1 MEASQITD
9 TVLMIRPTNFR
20 KNEQTSE
27 DNFFQKSSQ
36 LININTL
43 AQREF
48 DSFVTKLQ
56 NAGIKIVQTDDT
68 NADTPDSI
76 FPNNWVSFHADGEV
90 ILYPMYAVNRR
101 AERRLDIL
109 DKIMQAGYM
118 IQNISDYSPFE
129 LQNLFLE
136 GTGSLIF
143 DRCHKK
149 LYCALSER
157 CHETLVRRFAEE
169 FRWKAIT
176 FTAYQTVQ
184 NQRKRIYHTNVM
196 MSIGIHYALICLDSI
211 DDLAEREKVETE
223 LLADGME
230 IVDITE
236 EQVNQFAGNILQL
249 QGKNGPIIA
258 MSQSALNSLNEKQ
271 KRQLSK
277 HGEII
282 AADLNVIE
290 TCGGGSA
297 RCVLAE
303 IFLPKKSNT
312 VT

>member
-149 LYCALSER
+149 
-157 CHETLVRRFAEE
+157 TL
-169 FRWKAIT
+169 
-176 FTAYQTVQ
+176 
-184 NQRKRIYHTNVM
+184 
-196 MSIGIHYALICLDSI
+196 LC
-211 DDLAEREKVETE
+211 
-223 LLADGME
+223 
-230 IVDITE
+230 
-236 EQVNQFAGNILQL
+236 
-249 QGKNGPIIA
+249 
-258 MSQSALNSLNEKQ
+258 SL
-271 KRQLSK
+271 
-277 HGEII
+277 
-282 AADLNVIE
+282 
-290 TCGGGSA
+290 
-297 RCVLAE
+297 
-303 IFLPKKSNT
+303 
-312 VT
+312 